1 MIVTAISHVVN
12 AFNSIVNSVYETEEQ
27 KHRREMVRHLNQA
40 TDRYHLEYLEREWE
54 RMHGR
59 RYW

>member
-1 MIVTAISHVVN
+1 MIQAIAHITNVVSS
-12 AFNSIVNSVYETEEQ
+12 FFFPGRETEEQ
-27 KHRREMVRHLNQA
+27 KYRIEMARFLNQA